1 MCDIEDL
8 HFILIQYNVT
18 YNNNLTA
25 TELRSIEIANTVN
38 MVSAI
43 ILLCIHTILKV
54 TMTTLLIAVQW

>member
-1 MCDIEDL
+1 M

-38 MVSAI
+38 MVSDFVY
-43 ILLCIHTILKV
+43 T
-54 TMTTLLIAVQW
+54 QS